1 MAFPSQT
8 PLKDGIPTP
17 PSSLRGS
24 PKRDGGACK
33 RDISSHR
40 GLVELSSP
48 ELMELER
55 AGQRARLGHEDVSF
69 LQLTAL

>member
-1 MAFPSQT
+1 MLATGLIALQEAT
-8 PLKDGIPTP
+8 AVAVG
-17 PSSLRGS
+17 GS

-33 RDISSHR
+33 RDISSRR